1 MAASPPPPQTQFH
14 FLLLTQGRSIIYLSD
29 ERRLAV
35 LKPDMLEIWDIVE
48 VAQEHRYP
56 HIKEVLKKTTQNVV
70 FT

>member
-1 MAASPPPPQTQFH
+1 
-14 FLLLTQGRSIIYLSD
+14 LTHGDGRSFIYFSD

-56 HIKEVLKKTTQNVV
+56 QIIEVLSEAIQNVV